1 MAPVGGTAR
10 AEGSPMNST
19 DDAVTGIP
27 YSPETR
33 QVDEWSR
40 AIYENLRDWAESLQG
55 KWERWEPGY
64 LLLTLTSDGEA
75 EVDPILL
82 YTADEELTVTFGY
95 WETHLPEGGSSA
107 EDDDEIAA
115 DEARGIVE
123 DWLAGRMLTAIYF
136 DKDGQ
141 WCGSLSAE
149 PGDLPNR
156 LQGGREWIANSQP
169 SRIEVRSPR
178 QRDWRHFDIDGSQI
192 VEVTASR

>member
-1 MAPVGGTAR
+1 
-10 AEGSPMNST
+10 MNSP
-19 DDAVTGIP
+19 DDAVTGTP
-27 YSPETR
+27 YSPESD

-40 AIYENLRDWAESLQG
+40 AIYGNLRSWAASRQG

-64 LLLTLTSDGEA
+64 LLLTITSDGQA

-95 WETHLPEGGSSA
+95 WETHLPAGGSSGD
-107 EDDDEIAA
+107 DDDEIAA

-123 DWLAGRMLTAIYF
+123 DWLFGRMLTAIYF

-149 PGDLPNR
+149 PSDLPDR
-156 LQGGREWIANSQP
+156 LQVGREWIAYSQP

-178 QRDWRHFDIDGSQI
+178 QRDWRHFDIDGSRI
-192 VEVTASR
+192 VAAAAPR